1 VAPALSVAPA
11 EPAVAW
17 HGESAS
23 VSEVLAALNA
33 IRVKFAREE
42 AGDAEHPHPRNCVM
56 TLVAIA
62 SSEAEERRAQRACRL
77 IACEHPAQLI
87 VIREQ
92 AELRGSKI
100 EASISTDTQRP
111 QSAGASECELVTL
124 RVRGAAGDHLAAM
137 VDPLLVS
144 GVPTF
149 LWWVGTPPFGKP
161 ELSDA
166 VRICDALVVDSARFD
181 APYHSFLG
189 LAEQASGHH
198 HNMGV
203 ADFQWSRLRS
213 WRETIAQFFT
223 PQTRRPFINGI
234 SEIGIDY
241 SGEGRGNRIAA
252 ALLTGWLAS
261 TLGWK
266 LQNAAAGAGGVVA
279 AHYAAEGWRPVEVAF
294 RSVPKARLAA
304 GEVAT
309 VRVGG
314 ASGGSTFRVSVQ
326 RDPERGRVVEP
337 DTAFKELH
345 RAEGED
351 DAGLELAER
360 RAEWHRDVLHENRP
374 ALHHTATGDAPGES
388 MPRQPVVFT
397 RERRRDDGS
406 LVLLTMIQIGDG
418 DTLRHVQRVEPED
431 EAALL
436 LDLLSSGTHDPV
448 FMRSLAAAAELM
460 RSV

>member
-1 VAPALSVAPA
+1 MSAPPSA
-11 EPAVAW
+11 EPVVAW
-17 HGESAS
+17 RADSAS
-23 VSEVLAALNA
+23 VSDVLGALNA
-33 IRVKFAREE
+33 IRAKFAREE
-42 AGDAEHPHPRNCVM
+42 AGDAEQPHPRNCVM
-56 TLVAIA
+56 TLVAIT
-62 SSEAEERRAQRACRL
+62 SSETEERRAQRACRL
-77 IACEHPAQLI
+77 IAAQHPAQLI

-111 QSAGASECELVTL
+111 QSGSAMQCELVTL
-124 RVRGAAGDHLAAM
+124 HVRGASGDHLAALL
-137 VDPLLVS
+137 DPLLVS

-149 LWWVGTPPFGKP
+149 LWWVGTPPFGMP
-161 ELSDA
+161 ELADA
-166 VRICDALVVDSARFD
+166 LRICDALVVDSARFD
-181 APYHSFLG
+181 APYRSFLG
-189 LAEQASGHH
+189 LAEQSTSRHDH
-198 HNMGV
+198 MGV
-203 ADFQWSRLRS
+203 ADFQWSRLRP

-223 PQTRRPFINGI
+223 PGPRRPFINGI

-266 LQNAAAGAGGVVA
+266 LQKAAAGAGGVVA

-294 RSVPKARLAA
+294 RSVPKARLAS

-314 ASGGSTFRVSVQ
+314 ASGGSTFHLSVQ

-337 DTAFKELH
+337 DAAFKELH
-345 RAEGED
+345 LTGGED

-360 RAEWHRDVLHENRP
+360 RAEWHRDVLHENRE
-374 ALHHTATGDAPGES
+374 ALHHTATGEAPGES
-388 MPRQPVVFT
+388 MPKTPVVFT
-397 RERRRDDGS
+397 RERRRDDAS
-406 LVLLTMIQIGDG
+406 LVLLTMIQIGEG

-448 FMRSLAAAAELM
+448 FLRSLGAAAELL

>member
-1 VAPALSVAPA
+1 MSVAPPP
-11 EPAVAW
+11 EPTVAW
-17 HGESAS
+17 HGDSAS
-23 VSEVLAALNA
+23 VSDVLSALNA
-33 IRVKFAREE
+33 IRAKFAREE
-42 AGDAEHPHPRNCVM
+42 AGDAEHPHPRSCVM
-56 TLVAIA
+56 TLVAIT
-62 SSEAEERRAQRACRL
+62 SSETEERRAQRACRL
-77 IACEHPAQLI
+77 IASQHPAQLI
-87 VIREQ
+87 VIRDQ
-92 AELRGSKI
+92 ADRRGSEI

-111 QSAGASECELVTL
+111 QSGSAMQCELVTL
-124 RVRGAAGDHLAAM
+124 RVRGASGDHLAAL

-161 ELSDA
+161 ELADA
-166 VRICDALVVDSARFD
+166 LRICDALVVDSARFD
-181 APYHSFLG
+181 APYRSFLG
-189 LAEQASGHH
+189 LAEQSTSRHDH
-198 HNMGV
+198 MGV
-203 ADFQWSRLRS
+203 ADFQWSRLRP

-223 PQTRRPFINGI
+223 PEPRRPFIQGI
-234 SEIGIDY
+234 SEVGIDY

-252 ALLTGWLAS
+252 ALLTGWIAS

-266 LQNAAAGAGGVVA
+266 LQKAAAGAGGVLA

-294 RSVPKARLAA
+294 RSVPKARLAS

-314 ASGGSTFRVSVQ
+314 ASGGSTFHLSVQ

-337 DTAFKELH
+337 DSAFKELH
-345 RAEGED
+345 RAGGED
-351 DAGLELAER
+351 EAGLELAER
-360 RAEWHRDVLHENRP
+360 RAEWHRDVLHENRE
-374 ALHHTATGDAPGES
+374 ALHHTATGEAPGES
-388 MPRQPVVFT
+388 MPKHPVVFT

-418 DTLRHVQRVEPED
+418 DTLRHIQRVEPED

-448 FMRSLAAAAELM
+448 FVRSLAAAAELM

>member
-1 VAPALSVAPA
+1 MPP
-11 EPAVAW
+11 EPIVAW
-17 HGESAS
+17 HGESTS

-33 IRVKFAREE
+33 IRAKFAREE

-56 TLVAIA
+56 TLVAIT
-62 SSEAEERRAQRACRL
+62 SSEAEERRAQRACQL

-124 RVRGAAGDHLAAM
+124 RVRGAAGDHLAAL

-149 LWWVGTPPFGKP
+149 MWWAGTPQFGKP
-161 ELSDA
+161 ELADA
-166 VRICDALVVDSARFD
+166 LRICDALVVDSARFD

-189 LAEQASGHH
+189 LAEQASSHH
-198 HNMGV
+198 HTNMGV
-203 ADFQWSRLRS
+203 ADFQWSRLRP
-213 WRETIAQFFT
+213 WREAIAQFFT
-223 PQTRRPFINGI
+223 PQPRRPFINGI
-234 SEIGIDY
+234 SEIGIEY
-241 SGEGRGNRIAA
+241 SGDGRGNRIAA
-252 ALLTGWLAS
+252 ALLAGWLAS
-261 TLGWK
+261 SLGWK
-266 LQNAAAGAGGVVA
+266 LQKAAAGAGGVMA
-279 AHYAAEGWRPVEVAF
+279 AYYAAEGWRPVEVAF
-294 RSVPKARLAA
+294 RSVPKARLAS

-314 ASGGSTFRVSVQ
+314 ASGGETFHLSVQ

-337 DTAFKELH
+337 DTAYREVH
-345 RAEGED
+345 RAGGED

-360 RAEWHRDVLHENRP
+360 SAEWHRDVLHENRE
-374 ALHHTATGDAPGES
+374 ALHHTATGEAPGES
-388 MPRQPVVFT
+388 MPKRPMVFT
-397 RERRRDDGS
+397 RERRRDDAS

-448 FMRSLAAAAELM
+448 FVRSLAAAAELM
-460 RSV
+460 GSV